1 MSGIVKVGTTG
12 CWHDFD
18 VYQQTEIFFKKWNIE
33 IIKISHSISC
43 LLPRFDNVV
52 EWCIEIM
59 KVRNFVFE
67 G

>member
-52 EWCIEIM
+52 EWCIE
-59 KVRNFVFE
+59 V
-67 G
+67 